1 MLLSA
6 EDLCARRGEELIF
19 SGISFALKAGEA
31 LIVTGRNGSGKSTLL
46 RVVAG
51 LLPAERGRVT
61 LAGEGIEAGA
71 RAAEYCHY
79 LGHRN
84 AMKRELTV
92 AENLDFWKAFQ
103 RDSLGGTSLSVDEA
117 AETVGLGDITH
128 LPYGYLSAGQQRR
141 FSIARLLVAWR
152 PVWLLDE
159 PTAALDADSDRMF
172 AGLVRRHLD
181 DGGIALAA
189 THQPLGLEGARQL
202 RMTGFAGVAEAVW

>member
-6 EDLCARRGEELIF
+6 DDLCARRGEEAIF
-19 SGISFALKAGEA
+19 SGISFALRAGEA

-51 LLPAERGRVT
+51 LLPAERGRVR

-71 RAAEYCHY
+71 RVGEYCHY

-103 RDSLGGTSLSVDEA
+103 RDSRGGVSLSVDEA
-117 AETVGLGDITH
+117 AEAVGLGDITH

-159 PTAALDADSDRMF
+159 PTAALDTDSDAMF
-172 AGLVRRHLD
+172 AQLVRGHLD
-181 DGGIALAA
+181 HGGIALAA
-189 THQPLGLEGARQL
+189 THQPLGLEGAQQL
-202 RMTGFAGVAEAVW
+202 RMTGFAGVMSEAW